1 MENIDDDKKFVA
13 IYIRVSTDSQAEEG
27 YSIDAQREQ
36 LTAYCVAKGWKN
48 YQYYIDGGYSG
59 SSLDRPEIQRL
70 IRDAQNNRISNCL
83 VFKLDRLSRSQ
94 KDTLYIIEDIFNTHG
109 VGFISLNESMDTTT
123 PMGRL
128 MIGILS
134 AFAQLERENIQL
146 RTRMGMKERVKS
158 GLWMGGKRIP
168 FGYDYDPVQGILIPN
183 KDADTVRKIYDLYI
197 QGYSAQKIADMV
209 GLKYEKLAVQILTRK
224 TNYGIIEYN
233 GEEYQGKHEGIISK
247 ETFDKAMKIMFNRK
261 TNNLTT
267 SNHLLTGLI
276 YCGKCG
282 AKMQYRKWG
291 KNGDKLVCYSQQT
304 NKKYLIK
311 DADCDQEKIWADEIE
326 DIVIADIKRFALKY
340 QEMEDEQIQTS
351 VVETLLQKEA
361 ILKKKIKN
369 LFNLYSETE
378 DELLLETIQEN
389 KAALSKITQQIEK
402 EEREKTAS
410 ISKKQLKETLQNLSD
425 IWDCLSFKE
434 RQNIIRNIVDKIII
448 ADRHVTVNYNL

>member
-1 MENIDDDKKFVA
+1 MENIVDDRKHIA

-27 YSIDAQREQ
+27 YSIDAQKEQ
-36 LTAYCVAKGWKN
+36 LAAYCIAKGWKN
-48 YQYYIDGGYSG
+48 YQFYIDGGYSG

-70 IRDAQNNRISNCL
+70 IKDAKNNQISNCL

-94 KDTLYIIEDIFNTHG
+94 KDTLYIIEDVFNTYG

-168 FGYDYDPVQGILIPN
+168 FGYDYDPIQGILVPN

-197 QGYSAQKIADMV
+197 QGYSAQKIADIV

-233 GEEYQGKHEGIISK
+233 GEEYQGRHEGIISK
-247 ETFDKAMKIMFNRK
+247 EIYDKAMQIMANRK

-304 NKKYLIK
+304 NKKYLVK
-311 DADCDQEKIWADEIE
+311 DADCDQEKIWAEEIE
-326 DIVIADIKRFALKY
+326 EIVIADIKKFALKY
-340 QEMEDEQIQTS
+340 QEMGDEQIQTS
-351 VVETLLQKEA
+351 VVETLRQKEA
-361 ILKKKIKN
+361 TLKKKIKN

-378 DELLLETIQEN
+378 DELLLETIREN
-389 KAALSKITQQIEK
+389 KTALSKIAQQIEK
-402 EEREKTAS
+402 EESEKAAS
-410 ISKKQLKETLQNLSD
+410 NNKKQLKETLQNLSQ
-425 IWDCLSFKE
+425 IWDCLSFTEK
-434 RQNIIRNIVDKIII
+434 QNIIRNIVDKIVVT
-448 ADRHVTVNYNL
+448 DRHVTVSYNL